1 MRDPERGSVAAATS
15 ECSSATRVW
24 RAVAPV
30 DEQLGDLMPSASCR
44 VGEYAAA
51 RSSAAP
57 TVIVRRPRPGLRIDR
72 PAHDRRAEVAQAPH
86 HAEQL
91 RRGPMSRR
99 RRIRGPARRRA
110 TVAAGAI
117 DRLRPRPG
125 VRRGC
130 CRLLLPTP
138 KRSASAREA
147 ERQLLQKALLHDDR
161 CRDAQR
167 AAAPPERT
175 AAELGR
181 AHGAARP
188 LARHSD
194 RHGQVAGGRD
204 RRGVRR
210 DRRCRGLEPGP
221 PSAPTPWHGR
231 SPGCRPPG
239 LRHARAQLSCAT
251 HPRTALGTAERRS
264 VRRGRCSRRS
274 ARPRR
279 RRPAAGAGSRTP

>member
-1 MRDPERGSVAAATS
+1 VRDPERGSVAAATS

-175 AAELGR
+175 AAQ
-181 AHGAARP
+181 
-188 LARHSD
+188 S
-194 RHGQVAGGRD
+194 AG
-204 RRGVRR
+204 
-210 DRRCRGLEPGP
+210 PM
-221 PSAPTPWHGR
+221 A
-231 SPGCRPPG
+231 
-239 LRHARAQLSCAT
+239 
-251 HPRTALGTAERRS
+251 
-264 VRRGRCSRRS
+264 RRGRLPATATAMDRSR
-274 ARPRR
+274 ARPSWGPARSPLPGTR
-279 RRPAAGAGSRTP
+279 AGPTERAHALAWAIAGMPAAWSSACARPAQSRDPPPNSVRNS

>member
-175 AAELGR
+175 AAQLGR

-194 RHGQVAGGRD
+194 RHGQVAGETVVGSGAIAAAGD
-204 RRGVRR
+204 
-210 DRRCRGLEPGP
+210 
-221 PSAPTPWHGR
+221 S
-231 SPGCRPPG
+231 S
-239 LRHARAQLSCAT
+239 RA
-251 HPRTALGTAERRS
+251 HR
-264 VRRGRCSRRS
+264 
-274 ARPRR
+274 ARPRPGMGDR
-279 RRPAAGAGSRTP
+279 RDAGRLVFGMRAPSSVARPTPEQR